1 MRKIITLPADQLT
14 PAHIEAW
21 ARLQRADP
29 AVDSPYFRPEFT
41 QAVAAVRNDVRVAV
55 LEEDGEPAGFFPF
68 QRGRWGIGR
77 PVGGPMSDFQGI
89 IVRPGLAWS
98 ADEVVRGCRLRAW
111 DFNHLVAAQEP
122 FRRFHRV
129 QAESPFMD
137 LSAGFEAYQEE
148 RQRAGSTQL
157 RDTLRKARKLEREAG
172 PLRFEM
178 HTTDPRAFATLVEWK
193 SAQYHRTKA
202 VNVFSFGWTL
212 RLLERI
218 LAERAEA
225 FCGLLSV
232 LYAGERLAAVH
243 LSMHSYAVLHSWF
256 PAYDVA
262 FAKHSPGLI
271 LLAEMARAAPALG
284 IRRIDLGKG
293 EAEYKTSF
301 RSGTIPLAEGSV
313 ALHPLLRWLRHGWQH
328 TRTWMRTSHLGA
340 PARLAARW
348 TRPLRGWLA
357 FR

>member
-55 LEEDGEPAGFFPF
+55 LEEDGEAAGFFPF

-77 PVGGPMSDFQGI
+77 PVGGPLSDFQGI

-98 ADEVVRGCRLRAW
+98 ADELVRGCGLRAW
-111 DFNHLVAAQEP
+111 DFNHLVAEQKSFHP
-122 FRRFHRV
+122 FHRV

-148 RQRAGSTQL
+148 RQKAGSMLL
-157 RDTLRKARKLEREAG
+157 RQTLRKARKAEREVG
-172 PLRFEM
+172 PLRFEV
-178 HTTDPRAFATLVEWK
+178 HTADAHAFAALIAWK
-193 SAQYHRTKA
+193 EEQYRRTRA
-202 VNVFSFGWTL
+202 ANVFAFGWT
-212 RLLERI
+212 RKLLEGI
-218 LAERAEA
+218 LAHANEEFA
-225 FCGLLSV
+225 GLLSA
-232 LYAGERLAAVH
+232 LYFGDRLAAVH
-243 LSMHSYAVLHSWF
+243 LWMRSRAVLHSWF
-256 PAYDVA
+256 PAYEADLRSY
-262 FAKHSPGLI
+262 SPGLV
-271 LLAEMARAAPALG
+271 LLLEMARRAPALG
-284 IRRIDLGKG
+284 VRRMDLGKG
-293 EAEYKTSF
+293 VKDYKSSF
-301 RSGTIPLAEGSV
+301 MSGAIPLAEGSV
-313 ALHPLLRWLRHGWQH
+313 ALHPLLRLVRHGWQW
-328 TRTWMRTSHLGA
+328 TRTWVRSSRLRA